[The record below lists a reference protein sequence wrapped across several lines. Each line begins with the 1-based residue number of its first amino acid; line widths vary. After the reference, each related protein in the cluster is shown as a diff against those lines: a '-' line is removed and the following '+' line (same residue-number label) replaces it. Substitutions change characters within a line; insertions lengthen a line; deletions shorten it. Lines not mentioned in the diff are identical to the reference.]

1 VKETGGCRSPAYH
14 GRIEESNSVER
25 FTLMTDPKTRY
36 EQLISRLRELEY
48 RLTPQRMALVRLI
61 AASDGHP
68 SASQLYERV
77 KTEYPTMSQATVYKT
92 LDMLKELDEVVE
104 IDLRDDSHY
113 DGNKPFAH
121 PHLIC
126 LGCRKIIDGEVG
138 LEKSLVERLE
148 KASGYQIVR
157 HQLNLFGYCPQ
168 CRKKQ

>member
-1 VKETGGCRSPAYH
+1 MA
-14 GRIEESNSVER
+14 
-25 FTLMTDPKTRY
+25 DPQTRY
-36 EQLISRLRELEY
+36 EQLISRLREREY

-68 SASQLYERV
+68 SASQLHERV

-113 DGNKPFAH
+113 DGNKPFPH

-126 LGCRKIIDGEVG
+126 IGCSKIVDGEIG
-138 LEKSLVERLE
+138 LAKGLVEKLE
-148 KASGYQIVR
+148 KASGYEIVR

-168 CRKKQ
+168 CRKNR